1 MEVNKFITQLKRD
14 FPQFRIRS
22 GKKFMFR
29 FPDEIR
35 YELLEADELNTEF
48 AMQLLHEIGHG
59 ILEHK
64 FFRTDPER
72 LKMERAAW
80 EEARKL
86 CRRYQIKYDE
96 ELVELKMDSYRD
108 WLHRRSKCK
117 KCGLTRY
124 QTKDGEYH
132 CPNCEIM
139 EKI

>member
-35 YELLEADELNTEF
+35 HELLEADELNTEF

-86 CRRYQIKYDE
+86 CWRYQIKYDE